1 MSNLRHWLWLSTRGP
16 APGMYAARLLEHF
29 GTPEGAY
36 FASEAAYDQ
45 VPDLP
50 SKVRR
55 ALLDKDLTGADRI
68 LAQCDA
74 LDIRILT
81 CQDAAYPQRLAQL
94 DTAPCVLYV
103 RGKLPQIDQE
113 AAVAVVGARKASP
126 YGVMVAGRMALDLAR
141 HGAVVVSGSAY
152 GIDGAALRGALQGG
166 GRVVS
171 VLGNGI
177 DVVYP
182 PGHRDLY
189 EDVAAHGALVS
200 EYPPGTPPNG
210 AHFPVRNRLI
220 AGLSLG
226 VLVVEGTQSSGSLI
240 TAKWALEQ
248 GRDVFAV
255 PGGIDAPL
263 SKGPNGLIRRG
274 EAKLVQDAWDIIE
287 EYHLLF
293 PETLRPKA
301 PLSRPAVQARLHK
314 AGTVPGQPKPEPTRQ
329 PLENET
335 EEAPLPPPPL
345 APLEDPRLV
354 VDLRADPEAFPADH
368 LDVLR
373 ALQSGESR
381 STDDLVEETGL
392 PARRVLSALTLL
404 QVRQMVTCHERRFT
418 SLVDLQNDEQA

>member
-126 YGVMVAGRMALDLAR
+126 YGVMAAGRMALDLAR

-189 EDVAAHGALVS
+189 EDVAAYGALVS

-210 AHFPVRNRLI
+210 PHFPVRNRLI

-248 GRDVFAV
+248 GRDVFA
-255 PGGIDAPL
+255 
-263 SKGPNGLIRRG
+263 
-274 EAKLVQDAWDIIE
+274 
-287 EYHLLF
+287 
-293 PETLRPKA
+293 
-301 PLSRPAVQARLHK
+301 
-314 AGTVPGQPKPEPTRQ
+314 VPGQPKPEPTRQ

-354 VDLRADPEAFPADH
+354 VDLRADPEAFPADQ

-373 ALQSGESR
+373 ALQSGESK

>member
-1 MSNLRHWLWLSTRGP
+1 MSNLRHWLWLTTRGP

-29 GTPEGAY
+29 GTPEGVY
-36 FASEAAYDQ
+36 FASEADYAQ

-50 SKVRR
+50 SKVRQ
-55 ALLDKDLTGADRI
+55 ALRDKELMGADRI

-126 YGVMVAGRMALDLAR
+126 YGVMAAGRMALDLAR

-189 EDVAAHGALVS
+189 EDVAAHGVLVS

-210 AHFPVRNRLI
+210 PHFPVRNRLI

-301 PLSRPAVQARLHK
+301 PLSRPAVQARLKK
-314 AGTVPGQPKPEPTRQ
+314 AGTVPGQPKPEPPKPR
-329 PLENET
+329 
-335 EEAPLPPPPL
+335 EEKPEEEPLPPPPL

-354 VDLRADPEAFPADH
+354 IDLKADPEAFPADQ

-373 ALQSGESR
+373 ALQSGETK

-404 QVRQMVTCHERRFT
+404 QVRQMVTCQDRRFT
-418 SLVDLQNDEQA
+418 SLVDLQNDEQS

>member
-126 YGVMVAGRMALDLAR
+126 YGVMAAGRMALDLAR

-182 PGHRDLY
+182 P
-189 EDVAAHGALVS
+189 
-200 EYPPGTPPNG
+200 
-210 AHFPVRNRLI
+210 
-220 AGLSLG
+220 
-226 VLVVEGTQSSGSLI
+226 
-240 TAKWALEQ
+240 
-248 GRDVFAV
+248 
-255 PGGIDAPL
+255 
-263 SKGPNGLIRRG
+263 
-274 EAKLVQDAWDIIE
+274 
-287 EYHLLF
+287 
-293 PETLRPKA
+293 
-301 PLSRPAVQARLHK
+301 
-314 AGTVPGQPKPEPTRQ
+314 
-329 PLENET
+329 
-335 EEAPLPPPPL
+335 
-345 APLEDPRLV
+345 
-354 VDLRADPEAFPADH
+354 
-368 LDVLR
+368 
-373 ALQSGESR
+373 
-381 STDDLVEETGL
+381 
-392 PARRVLSALTLL
+392 
-404 QVRQMVTCHERRFT
+404 
-418 SLVDLQNDEQA
+418 

>member
-314 AGTVPGQPKPEPTRQ
+314 AGTVPGQLKPEPTRQ

-335 EEAPLPPPPL
+335 EEAP
-345 APLEDPRLV
+345 
-354 VDLRADPEAFPADH
+354 
-368 LDVLR
+368 
-373 ALQSGESR
+373 
-381 STDDLVEETGL
+381 
-392 PARRVLSALTLL
+392 
-404 QVRQMVTCHERRFT
+404 
-418 SLVDLQNDEQA
+418 